1 MVRSNGGIKA
11 LAELKAELREFV
23 LIRFWDELAA
33 AATAATAAS
42 CDELAT
48 AICLSKPT
56 FKLAELTG
64 LLLLLLLLLDELV
77 AAAPATATATAAA
90 LLLLLFMLLV
100 LLVVVVPT
108 LLAAAA
114 AAAAAAARNGLRPIM
129 FG

>member
-1 MVRSNGGIKA
+1 MVRSNGGIKT
-11 LAELKAELREFV
+11 LAELNAELREFV

-56 FKLAELTG
+56 LKLVELTA
-64 LLLLLLLLLDELV
+64 LLLLDEFV

-90 LLLLLFMLLV
+90 LVLLLLLLV
-100 LLVVVVPT
+100 TVVVPVLFVT
-108 LLAAAA
+108 A
-114 AAAAAAARNGLRPIM
+114 AAAAAAARNGSRPMM